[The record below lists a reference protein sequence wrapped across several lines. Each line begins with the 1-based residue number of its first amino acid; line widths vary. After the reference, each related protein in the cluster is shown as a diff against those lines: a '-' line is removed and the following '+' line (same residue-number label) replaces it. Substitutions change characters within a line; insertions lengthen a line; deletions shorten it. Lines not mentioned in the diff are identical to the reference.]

1 MSNNIAAVLSF
12 TRNSNANITQLI
24 LPFVMTHHTCLWLA
38 SRTFSS
44 FPFSGNT
51 PK

>member
-1 MSNNIAAVLSF
+1 M
-12 TRNSNANITQLI
+12 I
-24 LPFVMTHHTCLWLA
+24 LTMFWISALPMMDLWLA